1 MKVLDGEGSIVPCD
15 ANDLFLSEVRAV
27 DGVFWRVEEGARTV
41 FNFFFRPFSF
51 EDDDRLGS
59 LRMAVGRKSCPW
71 GKLS

>member
-41 FNFFFRPFSF
+41 FDFFFGPFSF
-51 EDDDRLGS
+51 EDDNGFRS
-59 LRMAVGRKSCPW
+59 LRMAVGRKSGAC